1 MATSDEIK
9 ASLDKIAVN
18 YETSPNEDGLTD
30 SPNWHY
36 SMLQLLGA
44 IEHNLR
50 IFNELYRIKNG
61 FTSRDSNSS

>member
-18 YETSPNEDGLTD
+18 YETSPEEDELTD

-36 SMLQLLGA
+36 SMLQLLGG
-44 IEHNLR
+44 IEYNLR
-50 IFNELYRIKNG
+50 IFNEMYRTKNDIRIS
-61 FTSRDSNSS
+61 TSSD